1 MIEQNKVN
9 RARMLGY
16 AVGIVV
22 FVAVVAWKFAVR

>member
-9 RARMLGY
+9 KARMMGY

-22 FVAVVAWKFAVR
+22 FVAVVAWKFTVR